1 MKGEAVLKRIV
12 LVSTIALVGCG
23 GPRVRGPSFRGPS
36 LNVNVPEGRSRV
48 ADDEPAPAAEPAPR
62 PIPAAYAHLP
72 ERRSFSAK
80 DSVKLQ
86 PGFYRG
92 DFTVG
97 HGITV
102 EGSGK
107 DQTVIEGRLIFAKGQ
122 AEAKNLT
129 ILGDVVFNGSQN
141 DLESSDFRG
150 AIQDN
155 GQQNSY

>member
-1 MKGEAVLKRIV
+1 MLKRIV

-48 ADDEPAPAAEPAPR
+48 NEPESSHQHVADPGPA

-107 DQTVIEGRLIFAKGQ
+107 DQTVIEGRLIFSKGQ

-129 ILGDVVFNGSQN
+129 VLGDVVFNGSQN
-141 DLESSDFRG
+141 ELESSDFRG